1 MTLRYLSAIFILLS
15 SVAHAQFNAYQSLN
29 TPFGARNAAL
39 GGRVVSLA
47 DGDLMQFAHNPG
59 VLDSVSGGAA
69 ALNYSPYF
77 AGIHGFQGSYY
88 HTFDK
93 MGGLAFAVSYLDY
106 GTFTQTADNGD
117 VEGEFTA
124 DDLMVVVGKSH
135 RVGSFSLGANLKYAR
150 NGIAGYGS
158 SMILGDLGGI
168 YRAPGVDWTI
178 GLVFKNFGLVFD
190 QYTSGDMQVPFD
202 VQIGTSIKPE
212 HMPFRFSI
220 SAYNITEQDV
230 YFAEASD
237 VSTSR
242 SVEIADKFLRH
253 ITVGTELI
261 ISDGFQFLIGYNH
274 LRRQE
279 LKVNDKGYGA
289 GFSFGMKVAIKQ
301 FEIRYSH
308 ATYHSAGGTDFF
320 TLQTNI
326 NSFKKVL

>member
-1 MTLRYLSAIFILLS
+1 MRLLTVIFVILSGPVFG
-15 SVAHAQFNAYQSLN
+15 QFNTYQSVN

-47 DGDLMQFAHNPG
+47 DGDLMQFVHNPS
-59 VLDSVSGGAA
+59 VLDSVGIGTA
-69 ALNYSPYF
+69 ALSYCPYF
-77 AGIHGFQGSYY
+77 AGIHGFQGAYNHSFKKIGGIAIAISY
-88 HTFDK
+88 
-93 MGGLAFAVSYLDY
+93 MDY
-106 GTFTQTADNGD
+106 GDFTQTAANGD
-117 VEGEFTA
+117 EEGEFTA

-150 NGIAGYGS
+150 SGIAGYGS
-158 SMILGDLGGI
+158 SMLLGDFGGV
-168 YRAPGVDWTI
+168 YRAPNTDWTI
-178 GLVFKNFGLVFD
+178 GIVFKNFGVVFD
-190 QYTSGDMQVPFD
+190 QYTGTGLNVPFD
-202 VQIGTSIKPE
+202 VQVGTSIKPE

-220 SAYNITEQDV
+220 SAYNLTEQEL
-230 YFAEASD
+230 YFQDETD

-242 SVEIADKFLRH
+242 SVEIADRFLRH

-261 ISDGFQFLIGYNH
+261 ISDGLQFLLGYNH

-279 LKVNDKGYGA
+279 LKVNDNGYGA
-289 GFSFGMKVAIKQ
+289 GFSFGLKLAIKQ